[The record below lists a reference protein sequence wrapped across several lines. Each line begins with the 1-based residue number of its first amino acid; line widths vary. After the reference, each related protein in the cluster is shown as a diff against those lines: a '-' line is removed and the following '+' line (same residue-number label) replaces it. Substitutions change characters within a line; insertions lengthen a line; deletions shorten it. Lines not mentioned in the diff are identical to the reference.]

1 MTMTITKLATYWTPA
16 QACEMLML
24 LDELR
29 DQLWETHGDMIIEY
43 RLNECSIVMPDE
55 HQQPL
60 DLDGEP
66 F

>member
-1 MTMTITKLATYWTPA
+1 MTMMLTKLTTYWTPA

-29 DQLWETHGDMIIEY
+29 DQLWETHGDRIIEY
-43 RLNECSIVMPDE
+43 RLNECSNVMPDGK
-55 HQQPL
+55 QQPL
-60 DLDGEP
+60 DLEDEP

>member
-1 MTMTITKLATYWTPA
+1 MTMTLTKLTTYWTPA

-29 DQLWETHGDMIIEY
+29 DQLWETHGDRIIAY
-43 RLNECSIVMPDE
+43 RLNECSNVIPDGK
-55 HQQPL
+55 QQPL
-60 DLDGEP
+60 DLDDEL